1 MEAVVRRLM
10 RGVALTLAFGFSVAA
25 EIVDRVAVTVDKIV
39 ITTSDI
45 LSHVRVAAF
54 LNEEPPDLSPAARRA
69 AAQRLVEQAL
79 VQREMEILRYPAP
92 SGADVDAVLE
102 QLRRRA
108 NSPDAFQA
116 RLAEYGI
123 TEVEL
128 RRSLLRQIMTL
139 RFIDFRFRPGVAVTD
154 AEIEAYYR
162 DEFLPT
168 FLANGRGAPPPL
180 EEAREEI
187 EEILIGRRVDEAL
200 DRWLTAAAAQAA
212 IEYREEAFQ

>member
-1 MEAVVRRLM
+1 MEEAVRR
-10 RGVALTLAFGFSVAA
+10 RGSFLLTLALGLPLAA
-25 EIVDRVAVTVDKIV
+25 EIVDRVAVTVDRIV

-45 LSHVRVAAF
+45 SSHIRVAAF
-54 LNEEPPDLSPAARRA
+54 LNGETPDLSAAARRA

-92 SGADVDAVLE
+92 SAADVDAVLE

-108 NSPDAFQA
+108 GSRQEFEA
-116 RLAEYGI
+116 RMAEYGVSE
-123 TEVEL
+123 TEL

-139 RFIDFRFRPGVAVTD
+139 RFIDFRFRPGIAVSD
-154 AEIEAYYR
+154 AEVQAYYH
-162 DEFLPT
+162 DEFLPR
-168 FLANGRGAPPPL
+168 FRSNGKGSPPPL

-200 DRWLTAAAAQAA
+200 DRWLAAAAAQAN

>member
-1 MEAVVRRLM
+1 MEAAVRR
-10 RGVALTLAFGFSVAA
+10 RGSFLVTLALGLPLAA
-25 EIVDRVAVTVDKIV
+25 EVIDRVAVTVDRIV

-45 LSHVRVAAF
+45 LSHIRVAAF
-54 LNEEPPDLSPAARRA
+54 LNEEAPDLSAAARRA

-92 SGADVDAVLE
+92 SATDVDAVLE
-102 QLRRRA
+102 QLRKRA
-108 NSPDAFQA
+108 GSPQIFEA

-123 TEVEL
+123 TESEL

-139 RFIDFRFRPGVAVTD
+139 RFIDFRFRPGIAVSD
-154 AEIEAYYR
+154 AEVEAYYR
-162 DEFLPT
+162 DEFLPR
-168 FLANGRGAPPPL
+168 FRSDGQGSPPPL

-200 DRWLTAAAAQAA
+200 DRWLAAAAAQAN

>member
-1 MEAVVRRLM
+1 MEAAVRCPK
-10 RGVALTLAFGFSVAA
+10 ALAVTLALGLPVAA
-25 EIVDRVAVTVDKIV
+25 EIVDRVAVTVDRIV

-45 LSHVRVAAF
+45 TSHIRVAAF
-54 LNEEPPDLSPAARRA
+54 LNEQPPDLSAAARRA

-92 SGADVDAVLE
+92 SAADVDAVLE
-102 QLRRRA
+102 QLRRGA
-108 NSPDAFQA
+108 NAPEAFQA

-123 TEVEL
+123 TESEL

-139 RFIDFRFRPGVAVTD
+139 RFIDFRFRPGIAVTD

-162 DEFLPT
+162 DEFLPG
-168 FLANGRGAPPPL
+168 LRADGQGVPPL
-180 EEAREEI
+180 EEAREQI

-200 DRWLTAAAAQAA
+200 DRWLAAAAAQAN